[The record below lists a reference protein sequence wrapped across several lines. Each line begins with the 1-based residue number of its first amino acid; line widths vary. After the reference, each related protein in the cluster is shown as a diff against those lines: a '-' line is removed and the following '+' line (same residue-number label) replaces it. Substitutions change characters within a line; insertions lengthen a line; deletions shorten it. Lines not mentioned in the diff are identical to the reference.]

1 MLVPGAAASSAILW
15 SGLWSRGCHV
25 EPPVSTREAARSF
38 PLPGGPAADAGRASS
53 CVPQL
58 ARLVCLPSPLFIFR
72 ALSASGSL
80 SFWVLEGC
88 GFTSASVPPTRGS
101 RCGAWWWQRGSKM
114 GQTHRVQPSVWCC
127 VGRQPGSSVRGWACL
142 QGGGGGRRRSQ
153 GGVWVPAPLKEGLD
167 ACSPSPHPSLVL
179 APHARPP
186 LCPLQLSCHIG
197 DCYF

>member
-1 MLVPGAAASSAILW
+1 MLVHGAAASSAILW

-38 PLPGGPAADAGRASS
+38 PLPRGPRCSCWPCLVLRSTAGTSGSLTESS
-53 CVPQL
+53 VHL
-58 ARLVCLPSPLFIFR
+58 R

-88 GFTSASVPPTRGS
+88 GFTSASVPPMRGS

-127 VGRQPGSSVRGWACL
+127 MGCQPGSSVRGWGCL
-142 QGGGGGRRRSQ
+142 QGGGGGRRGSQ